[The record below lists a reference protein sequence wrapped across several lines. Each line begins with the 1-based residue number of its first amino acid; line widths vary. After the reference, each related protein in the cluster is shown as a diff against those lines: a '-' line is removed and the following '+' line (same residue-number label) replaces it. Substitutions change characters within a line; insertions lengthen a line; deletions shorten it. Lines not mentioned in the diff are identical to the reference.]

1 MVQDVGEEKDSQMET
16 MRAVI
21 TGATG
26 GIGGEVCKYLAEQGY
41 TIYAACRN
49 MDKAKILLNSIPEE
63 KRGLIH
69 FIEADLTSLL
79 STRNFCN
86 SVVSMLN
93 GQKIDLLIN
102 NAGMIA
108 KDFLIT
114 PDSYETSMQVN
125 CLSVTVITENLLP
138 HIKGKIINTVSCT
151 VHSGNLKRAIKSAAG
166 GFSPL
171 SARRRQST
179 ISSLLHYSDSKLML
193 ALYTIDLH
201 KKNLSNNAVEVYG
214 ADPGIVNTGIITM
227 HRWYDILANIVFRPF
242 IKSAKEGA
250 EPIINAIRHRSS
262 ESAKKEYPILFKNGS
277 YYAFPKRIKRKY
289 GRAAASMKF

>member
-1 MVQDVGEEKDSQMET
+1 MVQDVGKKKDSQMEA
-16 MRAVI
+16 MRAII

-26 GIGGEVCKYLAEQGY
+26 GIGSEVCKYLAERGY

-49 MDKAKILLNSIPEE
+49 MEKAKILLNSMPED
-63 KRGLIH
+63 KRELLH

-86 SVVSMLN
+86 KVVSMLN

-108 KDFLIT
+108 KDFLVT

-125 CLSVTVITENLLP
+125 YISVTVITENLLP

-151 VHSGNLKRAIKSAAG
+151 VHSANMKRAIKRATG
-166 GFSPL
+166 GLAPS
-171 SARRRQST
+171 SVGKRQST
-179 ISSLLHYSDSKLML
+179 ISSLLNYSDSKLML

-201 KKNLSNNAVEVYG
+201 KRNLSNKAVEVYG

-227 HRWYDILANIVFRPF
+227 HRWYDALANIVFRPF
-242 IKSAKEGA
+242 IRSSKEGA
-250 EPIINAIRHRSS
+250 RPIINAIRHISS
-262 ESAKKEYPILFKNGS
+262 ERARDEYPMLFKNGS
-277 YYAFPKRIKRKY
+277 YRSFPQRIKRKY